1 MRGTG
6 KRKCGYGP
14 KGGGRE
20 DAGKMI
26 AVMGQRDEAREET
39 GTRECSYG
47 AYGRGVGGREML
59 C

>member
-6 KRKCGYGP
+6 KRKSGYGS
-14 KGGGRE
+14 KGGGIE

-26 AVMGQRDEAREET
+26 AVLGQRDEAREAT

-47 AYGRGVGGREML
+47 AYGKGAGGEEML